1 MEFQVVSVRD
11 RPVTGKGAARKIRA
25 LGHIPAVLYGK
36 GMESRSLVVEPK
48 QLVAILQS
56 PRGSNTVVKLELAGD
71 QSDDLGH
78 AMIKAHAVHPFRRNL
93 MHCDFIRVDEK
104 APLKLDI
111 PILVV
116 GKSEGEKAGANLNVQ
131 MRTIALT
138 CQPAN
143 VPDHIE
149 VDVTALDIGDGLMV
163 SDLTLPEGTKPV
175 FTQDMQVVTVRMGR
189 IEKEEEEV
197 EEEGEEGLEGE
208 AAEGAPAAGEEGA
221 AAPAEGQD
229 SKSDTPEG

>member
-11 RPVTGKGAARKIRA
+11 RPVTGKGVARKIRA

-36 GMESRSLVVEPK
+36 GMEPRSLVVEPK
-48 QLVAILQS
+48 QLVSILQS
-56 PRGSNTVVKLELAGD
+56 PRGSNTVVKLEMADGSLD
-71 QSDDLGH
+71 CLGH
-78 AMIKAHAVHPFRRNL
+78 AMIKAHAVHPFRRHL

-116 GKSEGEKAGANLNVQ
+116 GRSEGEKAGANLNVQ

-138 CQPAN
+138 CQPSD

-149 VDVTALDIGDGLMV
+149 VDVTALDVGDGLMV
-163 SDLTLPEGTKPV
+163 SDLTLPSGTKPV
-175 FTQDMQVVTVRMGR
+175 HSQDMQVVTVRMGR
-189 IEKEEEEV
+189 VEEEEV
-197 EEEGEEGLEGE
+197 EEEIEEGLEGE
-208 AAEGAPAAGEEGA
+208 AAEGAVAAGEEGA
-221 AAPAEGQD
+221 ATPTEGQD
-229 SKSDTPEG
+229 SKTDTPEG